1 MDVLHTGAGD
11 MKCLLVASESAEVL
25 FYWTDPEFQLRVQ
38 EQYGPTRHE
47 DGRVR
52 PMLVKVALSVPG
64 C

>member
-1 MDVLHTGAGD
+1 MCGWHTGADD

-38 EQYGPTRHE
+38 EQYAPTRHE

-52 PMLVKVALSVPG
+52 ICVKVALSVPS